1 MTATEREARFALWV
15 LFGINLLNFF
25 DRTLASALTEPV
37 RLEFGL
43 NDQQIG
49 WIGTIFTLAYAI
61 VGLPLGRLADM
72 RDRTRLIA
80 IGVGFWSVLTAA
92 SGAVWNFGSLL
103 AARVGVGL
111 GEAICAPAGQSLI
124 GDYFPPERRARALSF
139 FMSGLPLGLFAV
151 YMVAGAIAARWG
163 WRAAYVLACLPGL
176 LMAVL
181 ALRMKEPR
189 RGATELQAGPPPPMT
204 KAPFRAIAGIRTLW
218 WIVASGATLNFH
230 SYTVNSF
237 NTAFLMRFHGLDLQ
251 RAGQVSAVTLGLVGL
266 LGLLVGG
273 ILGDR
278 LRARR
283 PNGRLLLAAGA
294 FLVAAPCVYFALEQ
308 PQGHVVMYALLMA
321 VMTIMT
327 FVYYATVYSAIQ
339 DVVEPRL
346 RGAAVAL
353 YFFSMYVLGA
363 SFGPVIV
370 GALSDRMAR
379 EAMQAA
385 GAVAMT
391 ESFRAT
397 GLHSA
402 MYVIPVVLLATA
414 LALLAAART
423 VGRDMERMQER
434 LRTSSPVT
442 A

>member
-1 MTATEREARFALWV
+1 MTASQREARFALWV

-25 DRTLASALTEPV
+25 DRTLVAALTEPV

-61 VGLPLGRLADM
+61 VGLPLGRLSDT
-72 RDRTRLIA
+72 RDRTRLLA
-80 IGVGFWSVLTAA
+80 LGVGFWSVLTAA

-103 AARVGVGL
+103 AARVGVGV

-124 GDYFPPERRARALSF
+124 GDYFPPERRARALSL

-163 WRAAYVLACLPGL
+163 WRTAYYLACAPGL
-176 LMAVL
+176 LMALL
-181 ALRMKEPR
+181 ALRMKEPP
-189 RGATELQAGPPPPMT
+189 RGATELQTGARQPVT
-204 KAPFRAIAGIRTLW
+204 KAPFRAIVRIRTLW

-230 SYTVNSF
+230 SYAVATF
-237 NTAFLMRFHGLDLQ
+237 NTAFLMRYHGLEVQ
-251 RAGQVSAVTLGLVGL
+251 HAGQVSAVSIGLVGL
-266 LGLLVGG
+266 LGLLIGG
-273 ILGDR
+273 VLGDR

-283 PNGRLLLAAGA
+283 PNGRLLLAAFA
-294 FLVAAPCVYFALEQ
+294 FLLAAPCVFFALEQ
-308 PQGHVVMYALLMA
+308 PQGHFLVFACFMA
-321 VMTIMT
+321 AMTTLT

-353 YFFSMYVLGA
+353 YFFAMYVLGA

-370 GALSDRMAR
+370 GALSDRVALK
-379 EAMQAA
+379 AMQAA
-385 GAVAMT
+385 GAAAMT

-397 GLHSA
+397 GLHAA
-402 MYVIPVVLLATA
+402 MYVIPVVLLVTS
-414 LALLAAART
+414 LVLFAAART
-423 VGRDMERMQER
+423 VGGDMERMQER
-434 LRTSSPVT
+434 LRASFR
-442 A
+442 